1 MWLLTIMYLGY
12 FSYLLSTN
20 ISLISL
26 KEHTMVKIMSGTPVV
41 MTIAGSDSG
50 GGAGLEADIKTFAAL
65 GVHGTCA
72 ITSVTAQNTR
82 GVLSIYDLP
91 LHVISEQ
98 INAVCSDMD
107 VKWAKTGMLSCA
119 EIIALVSKEV
129 RSNGLSLV
137 VDPVMAAEAG
147 GDLLRKDAVRVLK
160 EELLPFSKVVTP
172 NIYEAHTLS
181 GIDINDVNDAT
192 KAAKKIAELGVDTV
206 VVTGGHLDASDVV
219 YESVSDKCTVIP
231 GKFLEGGTHGSG
243 CTYAA
248 SITAFLSK
256 GYSIVE
262 AAMLAKSFVEKAIMN
277 SEKVGHGVGPV
288 NQLGSILKAS
298 YRYDTL
304 LNTNSAAEI
313 LVSCDEFGKLIP
325 EVGCNIAMAIPEATV
340 VADVAGVSGRIVRVR
355 DRPYIAGNVEFG
367 GSKHVAS
374 MVIAA
379 MESDQS
385 LRAAVNLRYS
395 EKVLHICRG
404 IGLTI
409 SSFDRDVEAEQ
420 SEMTDLDVVSAINNS
435 GSALL
440 KKVPD
445 IIYDKGCLG
454 KEPMIRL
461 FGKSAVEVAYKA
473 VEIARLYSGIT

>member
-1 MWLLTIMYLGY
+1 
-12 FSYLLSTN
+12 
-20 ISLISL
+20 
-26 KEHTMVKIMSGTPVV
+26 MSSTPVV

-82 GVLSIYDLP
+82 GVISIYDLP

-98 INAVCSDMD
+98 IKAVCSDMD
-107 VKWAKTGMLSCA
+107 VKWAKTGMLSSA
-119 EIIALVSKEV
+119 EIVALVSKEV

-147 GDLLRKDAVRVLK
+147 GDLLHKDAVRTLK
-160 EELLPFSKVVTP
+160 EDLLPFSKVVTP
-172 NIYEAHTLS
+172 NIYEARTLS
-181 GIDINDVNDAT
+181 GIDIKDVNDA
-192 KAAKKIAELGVDTV
+192 KRAAKKIAELGVDV
-206 VVTGGHLDASDVV
+206 VIVTGGHLDASDVV
-219 YESVSDKCTVIP
+219 YESVSDRWTVIP

-248 SITAFLSK
+248 SITAFLSR
-256 GYSIVE
+256 GYTIIE
-262 AAMLAKSFVEKAIMN
+262 AAMLAKSFVENAILN
-277 SEKVGHGVGPV
+277 SVKVGHGVGPV
-288 NQLGSILKAS
+288 NQLGSLLKAA

-304 LNTNSAAEI
+304 QNTISAVGI
-313 LVSCDEFGKLIP
+313 LVSCDEFGELIP
-325 EVGCNIAMAIPEATV
+325 EVGCNIAMAIPGATV
-340 VADVAGVSGRIVRVR
+340 LTDVAGVSGRIVRVK

-367 GSKHVAS
+367 GSKHVGS
-374 MVIAA
+374 MVLAA
-379 MESDQS
+379 MGSDLS
-385 LRAAVNLRYS
+385 VRAAVNLRYS
-395 EKVLHICRG
+395 EKVLHICRS

-409 SSFDRDVEAEQ
+409 SSFDRYVEAEQ
-420 SEMTDLDVVSAINNS
+420 SETIDLGVIS
-435 GSALL
+435 GIKDFSSMLL

-445 IIYDKGCLG
+445 IIYDKGGLG

-473 VEIARLYSGIT
+473 VEIARLYSGINSLDRIDK